1 MAVGMYPTEHRYF
14 MLCTAKHLFALGTL
28 ELNCFTYAQQSN
40 QLNLI
45 LAIHQIKH
53 FQRNKLLYFP
63 LEEQQV
69 F

>member
-1 MAVGMYPTEHRYF
+1 MAVGMYLLSIGI
-14 MLCTAKHLFALGTL
+14 LCYVQLNTYLHWVHWSLIVLF
-28 ELNCFTYAQQSN
+28 YAQQSN

-45 LAIHQIKH
+45 AIHQIKH